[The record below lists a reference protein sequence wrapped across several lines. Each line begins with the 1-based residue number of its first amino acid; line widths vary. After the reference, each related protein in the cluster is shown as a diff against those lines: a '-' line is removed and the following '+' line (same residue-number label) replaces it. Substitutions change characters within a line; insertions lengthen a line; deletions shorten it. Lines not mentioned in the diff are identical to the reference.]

1 MRICSLLAPSLRP
14 KSLAANLQL
23 FMGHHTRC
31 ELPAIR
37 LQPFLCDRCDLCV
50 RKFRSPVADYQAATR
65 EAAAERAAAKAAK
78 EGNESP
84 RLA

>member
-50 RKFRSPVADYQAATR
+50 RKFRSPI
-65 EAAAERAAAKAAK
+65 AERLERLKGRTHAKAAKAAK